1 MRAERGFTLIE
12 LLVSMTLLALI
23 LTMLFGGLRTGTRVW
38 EATAA
43 RADEIARLQAVHGF
57 LRRQIAGLYPIVER
71 QRNRRPLSSFA
82 GAPEHLR
89 FVGLLPAHFGFA
101 GFQVI
106 EVGLTEDESGH
117 HLGVAW
123 HGYGGAGETPSEAQ
137 TAVLIEAVES
147 VAFSYFGSLTRRDE
161 PQWHPDWRDAEAA
174 PKLVRLALTFADG
187 DRRYWPLLVVRPA
200 IEAVIGGRRDA
211 DDDEPD

>member
-57 LRRQIAGLYPIVER
+57 LRRQISGLYPIVER

-82 GAPEHLR
+82 G
-89 FVGLLPAHFGFA
+89 
-101 GFQVI
+101 FQVI
-106 EVGLTEDESGH
+106 EVGLTEDDSGR

-123 HGYGGAGETPSEAQ
+123 HGYGGAGETSSEAQ

-211 DDDEPD
+211 DDDDDDPD